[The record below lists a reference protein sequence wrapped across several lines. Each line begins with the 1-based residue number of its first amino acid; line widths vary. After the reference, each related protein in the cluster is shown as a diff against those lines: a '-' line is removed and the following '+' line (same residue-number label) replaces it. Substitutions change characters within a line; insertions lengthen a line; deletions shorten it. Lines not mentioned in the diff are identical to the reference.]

1 MITQENL
8 AEVLDSLT
16 EAQISKAM
24 DGPNDYVSLE
34 VSCSNACVWVDLEDC
49 EWSEEVEQE
58 IQDNGNLFCDK
69 DQFLQLVKESDT
81 VNPFLLELV

>member
-58 IQDNGNLFCDK
+58 IQNNGNLFCYK
-69 DQFLQLVKESDT
+69 DQFLHLVKKSDT

>member
-1 MITQENL
+1 MITRENL

-34 VSCSNACVWVDLEDC
+34 VSCSNACVWFDLEDC
-49 EWSEEVEQE
+49 EWSEAMELDM
-58 IQDNGNLFCDK
+58 QDSGNVFCDK